1 MYIDI
6 NLLHK
11 FVTYFS
17 VKSILL
23 DIMLVMY
30 VKKTQENLLNLQH
43 TPEHILLPT
52 KIIFQSSKN

>member
-30 VKKTQENLLNLQH
+30 EKKTQENLLNLQ
-43 TPEHILLPT
+43 HILLPT